1 MKKTYSGSWKP
12 KNLHKYKGDPNSIRY
27 RSMWERNT
35 FRYLDTKADWVKW
48 WNSEETV
55 IGYICATDNKP
66 NRYYMDLT
74 IRTTSGRTILVE
86 IKPSNQTQSPK
97 RKKLNEA
104 LTYMKNTSK
113 WKYAQKFC
121 DERGYEFQIW
131 TEKELEAMGIK
142 TMSLGFKASKTK
154 TGKRIWKT
162 LKKRV

>member
-12 KNLHKYKGDPNSIRY
+12 KNLAKYKGNVDKIHY
-27 RSMWERNT
+27 RSLWERNA
-35 FRYLDTKADWVKW
+35 FRYLDKASWVKW

-66 NRYYMDLT
+66 HRYFVDLT
-74 IRTTSGRTILVE
+74 IRTDTGRTLLVE
-86 IKPSNQTQSPK
+86 IKPSAQTQPPK
-97 RKKLNEA
+97 RKKLTEA

-121 DERGYEFQIW
+121 DDRGYEFQIW

-142 TMSLGFKASKTK
+142 TMTMRFKASKTK
-154 TGKRIWKT
+154 TGKRIWKS

>member
-12 KNLHKYKGDPNSIRY
+12 KNLAKYKGDANKIKY
-27 RSMWERNT
+27 RSLWERNA
-35 FRYLDTKADWVKW
+35 FRYMDTASWVKW

-66 NRYYMDLT
+66 HRYFVDLT
-74 IRTTSGRTILVE
+74 IRTDSGRTLLVE
-86 IKPSNQTQSPK
+86 IKPHAQTQPPK
-97 RKKLNEA
+97 KKKLNEA

-131 TEKELEAMGIK
+131 TENELEAMGIR
-142 TMSLGFKASKTK
+142 TMSMKMKASKTK

-162 LKKRV
+162 LKKRL